1 MRMNKEFNIY
11 RPAAAAV
18 SILLAL
24 SLAACGA
31 KKPGTG
37 ETGAGASVPAEVNAP
52 SAAPST
58 VELSAKAIEIAGVT
72 IEKAVQRT
80 AFASLALPAEV
91 GYNQKAVVGLAARVA
106 GRIERMTA
114 FPGDRVARGQVLFLV
129 YSPDYLTL
137 QAELFQAAKG
147 AASAGADGGWASIL
161 ASARNRLYMLGL
173 TVEEVA
179 SIEKTGKAADFLAVR
194 SPISGT
200 VVECGVSA
208 GGYVEVGAPLLKLAD
223 LSSVWLAVH
232 IFEKDLSSV
241 SAGAKAEITVAA
253 WPGESFH
260 GTLDLVGAVMD
271 EATRTVVGRV
281 EAANPSGRLKPGMFA
296 DVRLVARNAVTFLAV
311 PEEAVRTIN
320 KKGLSL
326 GALHFSQVYPLFP
339 GMTSEWN
346 LGKRKLVCLE
356 NNATGQFAGLLK
368 REIGLDI
375 DHKILKYNGECFTAD
390 EIRDRLLKIME
401 VKP

>member
-311 PEEAVRTIN
+311 PEEAVRTMGGKSVVFIPAEGG
-320 KKGLSL
+320 KYVRRDVTTGRVVDGWTEILDGLRAGESVVAGGSFDIKAEMLKG
-326 GALHFSQVYPLFP
+326 
-339 GMTSEWN
+339 T
-346 LGKRKLVCLE
+346 LE
-356 NNATGQFAGLLK
+356 
-368 REIGLDI
+368 
-375 DHKILKYNGECFTAD
+375 GE
-390 EIRDRLLKIME
+390 
-401 VKP
+401 